1 MDSLGRTSYLT
12 GVPTAV
18 RDAPSIHSM
27 PTSLTRGL
35 YEALITEGL
44 VAELA
49 ELVSDLAPERSAL
62 RAIEAPDRIALH
74 LSRAIERALA
84 AIPEDERL
92 EVGVDVARRLLD
104 TLGSAIPKIEVER
117 DRPVGPA
124 EMLRAVVKRRPDGS
138 PERIE
143 QPLIPLLDTTVLTN
157 APGEPRVGSQ
167 ILAEIAS
174 ADAID
179 VVMAFIRRTGIG
191 PLTEALRRHCES
203 GRSLRVLTTIYTGS
217 TEAAA
222 LDDLV
227 RLGADV
233 RVSYD
238 TTTTRLHAK
247 AWYFHRRSGQSTAYV
262 GSSNLTHSAQVSGL
276 EWNVRLSAA
285 RNAAAVAKIAAAF
298 EGYWEAPEFEP
309 YDRAKFLERYQRKG
323 ARELDIELSPL
334 EVRLEPFQTRLLE
347 EIELS
352 RSLGHH
358 RNLLVSATGTGKTV
372 MAAVDYRR
380 LRDRLGR
387 SRLLFVAHRD
397 EILEQSRRVFR
408 HVLRDASFGERWVGG
423 ERPDRFEHVFA
434 SIQSLA
440 SQGLSHLDPEHF
452 DVFIVDEFHHAA
464 APTYERLLAHVRP
477 RELLGLTATPERSDG
492 LPILSH
498 FDERIAAE
506 LRLWDAIDQHHLSPF
521 VYFGV
526 HDGLDLSN
534 VPWKRGRGYDVAGLT
549 NLYTADDVWAH
560 RVIDQ
565 VKRRAEDPATMRALG
580 FCVSVEHAR
589 FMARCFAEAG
599 IPSAAVWAD
608 SSPDERASAL
618 RALREG
624 RLRVLFS
631 VDLFNEGVDVPL
643 VDTLLLLRPTDSPTL
658 YLQQLG
664 RGLRRAEG
672 KRVCT
677 VLDFVGQH
685 RREFRFDRRL
695 RALLGGTRKALERQ
709 VEQGFPFLPAGCHM
723 ELDPV
728 ASQIVLRNIR
738 ESLPSRWD
746 AKVEELRAVAAAASA
761 SGSLPSLRWF
771 LDETGL
777 ELDDV
782 YGGNHSWSELCEA
795 AGLPIAPHGPHEKAL
810 RRACGR
816 LLHVDDVERLDAWA
830 GWLAADQPPQVG
842 SLSERSRR
850 LARMLVASAAG
861 TALTKD
867 TTLEGALSAL
877 WEHPQVRAELVEL
890 FHVLRERLT
899 HLALALDED
908 DRHHDVPLRV
918 HARYTRVEILAAFG
932 VGKRAKVD
940 AWQTGVYSV
949 PEAKAD
955 LLAFTLDKSGGGFS
969 PTTRYQDYAIS
980 PSIVHWQSQ
989 SITRADSPT
998 GLRYREHARRGSS
1011 IMLFA
1016 RLDQDERAFWF
1027 LGPARYVSHEGER
1040 PMSIRWRLAHALPG
1054 DLFAQFAAAVA

>member
-1 MDSLGRTSYLT
+1 M
-12 GVPTAV
+12 
-18 RDAPSIHSM
+18 PS
-27 PTSLTRGL
+27 SLTRGL

-44 VAELA
+44 AAELA
-49 ELVSDLAPERSAL
+49 ELASELVAERSGL
-62 RAIEAPDRIALH
+62 RAAEAPDRIALH
-74 LSRAIERALA
+74 LAGAIERALA
-84 AIPEDERL
+84 GISDDRERL
-92 EVGVDVARRLLD
+92 VVGVEVARRLLA
-104 TLGSAIPKIEVER
+104 TLAAAVPQFEGDH
-117 DRPVGPA
+117 DRLLAPA
-124 EMLRAVVKRRPDGS
+124 EMLRAIVMRRPDGT
-138 PERIE
+138 PERID

-167 ILAEIAS
+167 LLAEIAS
-174 ADAID
+174 ADGID
-179 VVMAFIRRTGIG
+179 VVMAFIRRTGIA
-191 PLTEALRRHCES
+191 PLIDALRRHCAA
-203 GRSLRVLTTIYTGS
+203 GRRLRVLTTIYTAS
-217 TEAAA
+217 TEATA
-222 LDDLV
+222 LDELA
-227 RLGADV
+227 RIGADV

-238 TTTTRLHAK
+238 TTSTRLHAK
-247 AWYFHRRSGQSTAYV
+247 AWYFHRHSGKSTAYV

-285 RNAAAVAKIAAAF
+285 RNAAAVAKIAATF
-298 EGYWEAPEFEP
+298 EGYWEATEFEP
-309 YDRAKFLERYQRKG
+309 YERVKFVERCTRKA
-323 ARELDIELSPL
+323 ARDLDVALSPL
-334 EVRLEPFQTRLLE
+334 EVRLEPFQSRLLE

-358 RNLLVSATGTGKTV
+358 RNLLVAATGTGKTV
-372 MAAVDYRR
+372 MAAVDYAR
-380 LRDRLGR
+380 LRTKLAR

-397 EILEQSRRVFR
+397 EILDQSRRVFR
-408 HVLRDASFGERWVGG
+408 HVLRDASFAERWVGG
-423 ERPDRFEHVFA
+423 ERPHRFEHVFA

-440 SQGLSHLDPEHF
+440 SQGLAHLDPEHF
-452 DVFIVDEFHHAA
+452 DVVIVDEFHHAA

-492 LPILSH
+492 LSILSH
-498 FDERIAAE
+498 FEDRIAAE

-534 VPWKRGRGYDVAGLT
+534 VPWKRGRGYEVAGLT
-549 NLYTADDVWAH
+549 NLYTADDAWAR

-565 VKRRAEDPATMRALG
+565 VLRRAENPATMRVLG

-589 FMARCFAEAG
+589 FMARCFTKAG
-599 IPSAAVWAD
+599 IASDAVWAD
-608 SSPDERASAL
+608 SSPDERAAAL

-695 RALLGGTRKALERQ
+695 RALLGGTRKDLERQ
-709 VEQGFPFLPAGCHM
+709 IERGFPFLPAGCHM

-746 AKVEELRAVAAAASA
+746 AKVEELRAVAAASSA
-761 SGSLPSLRWF
+761 SGNAASLGLF
-771 LDETGL
+771 LAETGF

-782 YGGNHSWSELCEA
+782 YGGNRSWSDLCDA
-795 AGLPIAPHGPHEKAL
+795 ASLPIAARGPHEKAL

-830 GWLAADQPPQVG
+830 AWLASPEPPRVG

-850 LARMLVASAAG
+850 LARMLVASVAS
-861 TALTKD
+861 TVLTKE
-867 TTLEGALSAL
+867 TKLEDSLALL
-877 WEHPQVRAELVEL
+877 WRHPQVRAELVEL
-890 FHVLRERLT
+890 FAVLRGRLT
-899 HLALALDED
+899 HLALSLDD
-908 DRHHDVPLRV
+908 GDAGAADARHRDVPLRV

-932 VGKRAKVD
+932 VGASAKVD
-940 AWQTGVYSV
+940 AWQTGVYWASD
-949 PEAKAD
+949 AKAD

-980 PSIVHWQSQ
+980 PSLVHWQSQ
-989 SITRADSPT
+989 SVTRADSET
-998 GLRYREHARRGSS
+998 GRRYREHARRGSS

-1027 LGPARYVSHEGER
+1027 VGPARYVSHEGER
-1040 PMSIRWRLAHALPG
+1040 PMSIRWRLEHELPG

>member
-1 MDSLGRTSYLT
+1 M
-12 GVPTAV
+12 
-18 RDAPSIHSM
+18 PS
-27 PTSLTRGL
+27 SLTRGL

-44 VAELA
+44 AADL
-49 ELVSDLAPERSAL
+49 SDLAPELSPERSRL

-84 AIPEDERL
+84 GISDDEERL
-92 EVGVDVARRLLD
+92 EVGVELVRRLLD
-104 TLGSAIPKIEVER
+104 TLGGTVPQFEGDR
-117 DRPVGPA
+117 DRLVDPA
-124 EMLRAVVKRRPDGS
+124 AMLRAIVMRRPDGT
-138 PERIE
+138 PERID
-143 QPLIPLLDTTVLTN
+143 PPMIPLLDTTVLTN

-167 ILAEIAS
+167 ILAEIGS

-191 PLTEALRRHCES
+191 PLTEAMRRHCEA
-203 GRSLRVLTTIYTGS
+203 GRRLRVLTTVYTDS
-217 TEAAA
+217 TEASA
-222 LDDLV
+222 LDELA
-227 RLGADV
+227 RIGAEV

-247 AWYFHRRSGQSTAYV
+247 AWHFHRHSGQSTAYV

-298 EGYWEAPEFEP
+298 EGYWEASDFEP
-309 YDRAKFLERYQRKG
+309 YDRATFLERAERK
-323 ARELDIELSPL
+323 RERGVPMELSPL
-334 EVRLEPFQTRLLE
+334 EVRLEPFQARLLE

-372 MAAVDYRR
+372 MAAVDYGR
-380 LRDRLGR
+380 LRERLAR

-440 SQGLSHLDPEHF
+440 SQGLAHLDPEHF
-452 DVFIVDEFHHAA
+452 DVVIVDEFHHAA
-464 APTYERLLAHVRP
+464 APTYEGLLAHVRP

-492 LPILSH
+492 LSILSL

-549 NLYTADDVWAH
+549 NLYTADDAWAR

-565 VKRRAEDPATMRALG
+565 VRRRAEDPATMRALG
-580 FCVSVEHAR
+580 FCVSVQHAC
-589 FMARCFAEAG
+589 FMARCFSEVG
-599 IPSAAVWAD
+599 IAADAVWAD
-608 SSPDERASAL
+608 SSAEERAAAL
-618 RALREG
+618 RRLRDG
-624 RLRVLFS
+624 TLRVLFS

-664 RGLRRAEG
+664 RGLRRADG

-695 RALLGGTRKALERQ
+695 RALLGGTRKDLERQ

-746 AKVEELRAVAAAASA
+746 AKVEELRTVAAAAAA
-761 SGSLPSLRWF
+761 SSSPVSLARF
-771 LDETGL
+771 LDETGF

-782 YGGNHSWSELCEA
+782 YAGNRSWSDLCEA
-795 AGLPIAPHGPHEKAL
+795 ARLPIGTAGPHEKSL
-810 RRACGR
+810 RRGCGR
-816 LLHVDDVERLDAWA
+816 MLHVDDVERLDVYEA
-830 GWLAADQPPQVG
+830 WLASEDPPQVAL
-842 SLSERSRR
+842 LSERSRR
-850 LARMLVASAAG
+850 LARMLVASVG
-861 TALTKD
+861 SEVLTKEAS
-867 TTLEGALSAL
+867 LVEALAML
-877 WEHPQVRAELVEL
+877 WQHPQVRAELVDL
-890 FHVLRERLT
+890 FRVLRGRLT
-899 HLALALDED
+899 HLTPSLDD
-908 DRHHDVPLRV
+908 GARHHDVPLRI
-918 HARYTRVEILAAFG
+918 HARYSRLEIFAAFG
-932 VGKRAKVD
+932 IGESAKVSL
-940 AWQTGVYSV
+940 WQTGVHWAQK
-949 PEAKAD
+949 EGAD

-980 PSIVHWQSQ
+980 PLLVHWQSQ
-989 SITRADSPT
+989 SITRGNSET
-998 GLRYREHARRGSS
+998 GRRYREHARRGSS

-1027 LGPARYVSHEGER
+1027 LGPARYVSHDGER
-1040 PMSIRWRLAHALPG
+1040 PMSIRWRLEHELPG